1 MSSNEIYDEDYTLW
15 QPVDGTRKRIW
26 RIVRQ
31 GDKHKTFAGI
41 QPGGK
46 IQESKWTYS
55 VAKNVGS
62 INATTPS
69 EQAAFDIAVKI
80 KRKLEAGLK
89 SDMPLPVD
97 TTSIKEWQTPT
108 LAHKWKDSKDKL
120 RYPVYVSPKLDGIRC
135 VSNKDGMWSRNG
147 KPFIA
152 CPHIWATIKHLFDHD
167 PDLIIDG
174 ELYFHTDQEDNFD
187 KICSIVKKSRPSPA
201 DLAEAKTMQY
211 WVFDI
216 KRNNS
221 EPFSDRYKFYFSDLF
236 HKDKIDHKIVRPVF
250 QRIATTEAEVM
261 DMSAK
266 MIENGFEGSMIR
278 NHDAP
283 YVHKRTN
290 DLLKYKEFQDIDVDV
305 IDIEEGNGNRSG
317 MMGRFKL
324 RMPNGECFDAS
335 ARGSHALFKRY
346 LDEKDTIIGIHKAT
360 VRYQNLTPRGVP
372 RFPVVVGVRDY
383 E

>member
-1 MSSNEIYDEDYTLW
+1 MSDDEKYDEDYTLW
-15 QPVDGTRKRIW
+15 QPIENDTRRRVW

-41 QPGGK
+41 QPGGS
-46 IQESKWTYS
+46 IQESKYTYS
-55 VAKNVGS
+55 TGKNIGK
-62 INATTPS
+62 INGTTAA
-69 EQAAFDIAVKI
+69 EQASLDVAAKI

-89 SDMPLPVD
+89 SDTPLPID
-97 TTSIKEWQTPT
+97 TATIKSWQTPT
-108 LAHKWKDSKDKL
+108 LAQKWKEAKHKL

-135 VSNKDGMWSRNG
+135 VANKDGMWSRNG

-152 CPHIWATIKHLFDHD
+152 CPHIWKAIKHLFDLY
-167 PDLIIDG
+167 PDLVIDG
-174 ELYFHTDQEDNFD
+174 ELYFHTDKEDNFD

-201 DLAEAKTMQY
+201 DLVEARMMQY

-216 KRNNS
+216 KLNS
-221 EPFSDRYKFYFSDLF
+221 TDPFEFRYKSYFELLA
-236 HKDKIDHKIVRPVF
+236 KDKIDHSVVRPVF

-261 DMSAK
+261 GMSSR

-283 YVHKRTN
+283 YVHKRTS

-305 IDIEEGNGNRSG
+305 VDIEEGNGNRSG

-324 RMPNGECFDAS
+324 KMPNGETFDAS

-346 LDEKDTIIGIHKAT
+346 LDEKDDIIGIHKAT
-360 VRYQNLTPRGVP
+360 VRFQNLTPRGVP
-372 RFPVVVGVRDY
+372 RFPVVVAVRDY